1 MSIGYY
7 YYSYFK
13 SMPQLTIS
21 NKTYKV
27 TVGNIERVF
36 KSASQERIAETRK
49 WYQNAQDFTK
59 AVANK
64 LNANDVSRF
73 KVSGVISAISP
84 RNEWNKNKL
93 DAENL
98 CKEFVSNKYYQLP
111 LFDADYHTLLKTK
124 VSTFNTNKSKAV
136 KILLNNDS
144 KIESILKGNKI
155 VNFFKC
161 INGDSN
167 AICIDGHAFN
177 IACNR
182 VSALSEVPA
191 ISDKHYKMISN
202 VYRDAKNF
210 INKKYNLNLKSM
222 HLQSVTW
229 NEYKRLHNK

>member
-1 MSIGYY
+1 MTIGYY

-21 NKTYKV
+21 KQNYKV
-27 TVGNIERVF
+27 TIGNIERVF

-64 LNANDVSRF
+64 LNANDLSRF

-155 VNFFKC
+155 VNFFRC

-182 VSALSEVPA
+182 VSSLAEVPT
-191 ISDKHYKMISN
+191 ISDKHYKIIAN

-210 INKKYNLNLKSM
+210 INKRYGLNLKTM

>member
-1 MSIGYY
+1 MDYIDS
-7 YYSYFK
+7 SYINP
-13 SMPQLTIS
+13 MPQLTIS

-36 KSASQERIAETRK
+36 KSASQERIAETRQ

-84 RNEWNKNKL
+84 RNEWNKNKS

-124 VSTFNTNKSKAV
+124 VSTFNTNKSKAI

-191 ISDKHYKMISN
+191 ISDKHYKTIAN

>member
-1 MSIGYY
+1 
-7 YYSYFK
+7 
-13 SMPQLTIS
+13 MPQLTIS

-64 LNANDVSRF
+64 LNANDLSRF

-93 DAENL
+93 DAVNL

-155 VNFFKC
+155 VNFFRC

-191 ISDKHYKMISN
+191 ISDKHYKIIAN

-210 INKKYNLNLKSM
+210 INKRYGLNLKTGE
-222 HLQSVTW
+222 LQAVTW

>member
-1 MSIGYY
+1 MTIGYY

-21 NKTYKV
+21 KQNYKV
-27 TVGNIERVF
+27 TIGNIERVF
-36 KSASQERIAETRK
+36 KSATQERISETRQ

-64 LNANDVSRF
+64 LNANDLSRF

-182 VSALSEVPA
+182 VSSLAEVPA
-191 ISDKHYKMISN
+191 ISDKHYKIIAN

-210 INKKYNLNLKSM
+210 INKRYGLNLKTM

>member
-1 MSIGYY
+1 MDYIDN
-7 YYSYFK
+7 SYINP
-13 SMPQLTIS
+13 MPQLTIS

-64 LNANDVSRF
+64 LNANDLSRF

-84 RNEWNKNKL
+84 RNEWNKNKS

-111 LFDADYHTLLKTK
+111 LFDDDYHKLLKTK
-124 VSTFNTNKSKAV
+124 VSTFNKNKSKAV

>member
-1 MSIGYY
+1 MDYIDS
-7 YYSYFK
+7 SYINP
-13 SMPQLTIS
+13 MPQLTIA
-21 NKTYKV
+21 KETYKV
-27 TVGNIERVF
+27 TVGNIEKIF
-36 KSASQERIAETRK
+36 KQTSKEEIAVTRQ
-49 WYQNAQDFTK
+49 WYQNAKKFTEDLSLK
-59 AVANK
+59 FDNQLSSKKVA
-64 LNANDVSRF
+64 
-73 KVSGVISAISP
+73 GVIAALSP
-84 RNEWNKNKL
+84 RNEWNRNKF
-93 DAENL
+93 DAETL
-98 CKEFVSNKYYQLP
+98 CKEFLSNKYYQLN
-111 LFDADYHTLLKTK
+111 LFGYHTLLNSK
-124 VSTFNTNKSKAV
+124 VCTFHANKSKAI
-136 KILLNNDS
+136 KILLNDDS

-191 ISDKHYKMISN
+191 ISDKHYKIIAN

-210 INKKYNLNLKSM
+210 INKRYGLNLKTM

>member
-1 MSIGYY
+1 MDYIDN
-7 YYSYFK
+7 SYINP
-13 SMPQLTIS
+13 MPQLTIS
-21 NKTYKV
+21 KQNFKV

-64 LNANDVSRF
+64 LNANDLSRF

-136 KILLNNDS
+136 KILLNDDS

>member
-1 MSIGYY
+1 
-7 YYSYFK
+7 
-13 SMPQLTIS
+13 MPQLTIA
-21 NKTYKV
+21 KETYKV
-27 TVGNIERVF
+27 TVGNIEKIF
-36 KSASQERIAETRK
+36 KQASREEIAETRQ
-49 WYQNAQDFTK
+49 WYQNAKKFTETIS
-59 AVANK
+59 NQ

-111 LFDADYHTLLKTK
+111 LFDDDYHLLLKTK
-124 VSTFNTNKSKAV
+124 VSTFNKNKSQAV

-155 VNFFKC
+155 VNFFRC

-191 ISDKHYKMISN
+191 ISDKHYKIIAN

-210 INKKYNLNLKSM
+210 INKRYGLNLKTGE
-222 HLQSVTW
+222 LQAVTW

>member
-1 MSIGYY
+1 
-7 YYSYFK
+7 
-13 SMPQLTIS
+13 MPQLTIS

-36 KSASQERIAETRK
+36 KSATTERIAETRK
-49 WYQNAQDFTK
+49 WYQTAQDFTK
-59 AVANK
+59 AVANQ
-64 LNANDVSRF
+64 LNANDLSRF

-124 VSTFNTNKSKAV
+124 VSTFNTNKSKAI

-155 VNFFKC
+155 VNFFRC
-161 INGDSN
+161 INGASN

-182 VSALSEVPA
+182 VSALSEIPR
-191 ISDKHYKMISN
+191 ISDKHYKIIAN

-210 INKKYNLNLKSM
+210 INKRYGLNLKTM

>member
-1 MSIGYY
+1 MDYIDS
-7 YYSYFK
+7 SYINP
-13 SMPQLTIS
+13 MPQLTIS
-21 NKTYKV
+21 KETFKV

-84 RNEWNKNKL
+84 RNEWNKNKS
-93 DAENL
+93 DAVNL

-136 KILLNNDS
+136 KIFLNNDS
-144 KIESILKGNKI
+144 IIESI
-155 VNFFKC
+155 
-161 INGDSN
+161 
-167 AICIDGHAFN
+167 
-177 IACNR
+177 
-182 VSALSEVPA
+182 
-191 ISDKHYKMISN
+191 
-202 VYRDAKNF
+202 
-210 INKKYNLNLKSM
+210 
-222 HLQSVTW
+222 
-229 NEYKRLHNK
+229 

>member
-1 MSIGYY
+1 
-7 YYSYFK
+7 
-13 SMPQLTIS
+13 MPQLTIS
-21 NKTYKV
+21 KQTYKV
-27 TVGNIERVF
+27 TVGNIEKVF

-49 WYQNAQDFTK
+49 WYQNAQDFSK
-59 AVANK
+59 NVANK
-64 LNANDVSRF
+64 LNANDISRF

-98 CKEFVSNKYYQLP
+98 CKEFASNKYYQLP

-136 KILLNNDS
+136 KILLNDDS

-182 VSALSEVPA
+182 VSSLAEVPA
-191 ISDKHYKMISN
+191 ISDKHYKTIAN

-210 INKKYNLNLKSM
+210 INKRYGLNLKTGE
-222 HLQSVTW
+222 LQAVTW

>member
-1 MSIGYY
+1 MTIGYY
-7 YYSYFK
+7 YYSYIK

-21 NKTYKV
+21 KQTYKV
-27 TVGNIERVF
+27 TVGNIERIF
-36 KSASQERIAETRK
+36 KLATTESIAKFSTWYSNAQKFTETVASQ
-49 WYQNAQDFTK
+49 
-59 AVANK
+59 

-136 KILLNNDS
+136 KILLNDDS

-191 ISDKHYKMISN
+191 ISDKHYKIIAN

-210 INKKYNLNLKSM
+210 INKRYGLNLKTM

>member
-1 MSIGYY
+1 
-7 YYSYFK
+7 
-13 SMPQLTIS
+13 MPQLTIS

-84 RNEWNKNKL
+84 RNEWNKNKS

-111 LFDADYHTLLKTK
+111 LFDSDYHEPLKTK
-124 VSTFNTNKSKAV
+124 VSTFNKNKNKAV
-136 KILLNNDS
+136 KILSL
-144 KIESILKGNKI
+144 IHI
-155 VNFFKC
+155 
-161 INGDSN
+161 
-167 AICIDGHAFN
+167 
-177 IACNR
+177 
-182 VSALSEVPA
+182 
-191 ISDKHYKMISN
+191 
-202 VYRDAKNF
+202 
-210 INKKYNLNLKSM
+210 
-222 HLQSVTW
+222 
-229 NEYKRLHNK
+229 

>member
-1 MSIGYY
+1 
-7 YYSYFK
+7 
-13 SMPQLTIS
+13 MPQLTIS
-21 NKTYKV
+21 KETYKV
-27 TVGNIERVF
+27 TVGNIERIF
-36 KSASQERIAETRK
+36 KQASQERIAETRK
-49 WYQNAQDFTK
+49 WYQNAQTFTK
-59 AVANK
+59 IVAK
-64 LNANDVSRF
+64 QLNANDLSRF
-73 KVSGVISAISP
+73 KISGVISAISP

-111 LFDADYHTLLKTK
+111 LFDSDYHTLLKTK
-124 VSTFNTNKSKAV
+124 VSTFNQNKSKAV

-161 INGDSN
+161 INGNSE

-177 IACNR
+177 IASNR
-182 VSALSEVPA
+182 VTSLADVPT
-191 ISDKHYKMISN
+191 ISDKNYKIIAN

-210 INKKYNLNLKSM
+210 INKRYNLNLDTM

-229 NEYKRLHNK
+229 NEYKRINNK

>member
-1 MSIGYY
+1 
-7 YYSYFK
+7 
-13 SMPQLTIS
+13 MPQLTIS
-21 NKTYKV
+21 KENYKV
-27 TVGNIERVF
+27 TVGNIEKVF

-59 AVANK
+59 NVANK
-64 LNANDVSRF
+64 LNANDISRF

-98 CKEFVSNKYYQLP
+98 CKEFASNKYYQLP

-136 KILLNNDS
+136 KILLNDDS

-155 VNFFKC
+155 VNFFRC

-182 VSALSEVPA
+182 VSSLAEVPT
-191 ISDKHYKMISN
+191 ISDKHYKIIAN
-202 VYRDAKNF
+202 CYRDCTKF
-210 INKKYNLNLKSM
+210 INKKYNLDLDSM

-229 NEYKRLHNK
+229 NKYKEINNK